1 MTHQIRPLALL
12 AAVAVT
18 GFTALPAVAGT
29 LVGLVDG
36 KSLVLIDTDSKKV
49 TKTVAVSGA
58 GPLLGID
65 QRPVDG
71 MLYGLT
77 SDGTVVTID
86 VASGKA
92 TMKSKLSTMLSAGV
106 KATVDF
112 NPVADRLRIIGTDGM
127 NLRANVDDGMVTTD
141 GALKFADSDMHK
153 GEKPN
158 IVAGAYTNSMK
169 GAKETVLFDIDGTI
183 AGLIKQA
190 PPNDGVL
197 NAVGKLGVTA
207 SGPMAFDILSDGMG
221 GNAGWLLAGGT
232 LHQVDLA
239 TGKATAAGKIDGI
252 SGTITDIAAWAG
264 M

>member
-1 MTHQIRPLALL
+1 MTHKIRPFAIL
-12 AAVAVT
+12 AVAASC
-18 GFTALPAVAGT
+18 FTALPAVAGT
-29 LVGLVDG
+29 IVGLVDG

-49 TKTVAVSGA
+49 SKTVAVSGA
-58 GPLLGID
+58 APLLGID
-65 QRPVDG
+65 QRPADG

-77 SDGTVVTID
+77 ADGTIVTID

-92 TMKSKLSTMLSAGV
+92 TMKSKLSTMLPAGV

-141 GALKFADSDMHK
+141 GALKFADGDIHK
-153 GEKPN
+153 GEKAN
-158 IVAGAYTNSMK
+158 IVAGAYTNSFK
-169 GAKETVLFDIDGTI
+169 GAKETALFDIDGTI
-183 AGLIKQA
+183 GGLIKQA

-197 NAVGKLGVTA
+197 NAVGKLGVSAT
-207 SGPMAFDILSDGMG
+207 GPMAFDILSDGKG
-221 GNAGWLLAGGT
+221 GNSAWLLAGGT

-239 TGKATAAGKIDGI
+239 TGKATAVGKIDGVK
-252 SGTITDIAAWAG
+252 GNLTDIAAWVG